1 VPAKARTP
9 LRSIPDLEVE
19 NLLAGLTAATTVNGT
34 AIFSL
39 RVEGSVKDRSVDDFN
54 DFAAETAPAEV
65 AAVVAAVPMPASNR
79 LHFRINKF
87 TDHDDFSK
95 EFVSVNNIWLEANQC
110 LTARV
115 ITMRTDFY
123 L

>member
-1 VPAKARTP
+1 
-9 LRSIPDLEVE
+9 
-19 NLLAGLTAATTVNGT
+19 
-34 AIFSL
+34 
-39 RVEGSVKDRSVDDFN
+39 
-54 DFAAETAPAEV
+54 
-65 AAVVAAVPMPASNR
+65 VPMPASNR

-87 TDHDDFSK
+87 ANHDDFSK
-95 EFVSVNNIWLEANQC
+95 EFVSVNNTCLEANQC